1 MQSAKDVG
9 HRIQLDR
16 WSCLRRSA
24 LAGLL
29 FGHAYFSNMVAA
41 FHDWHWNIQDYE
53 RGERRSIEDFVE
65 EYEGPKKPECQ
76 MGMLKEALHSASTLR
91 EMLRMRTAS
100 APLLPDMAPHAP
112 PGPSPEKR
120 RPLRDRAVPGDVA
133 RAEAASASM
142 KLEERQEP
150 AQHEPLVGLEGNP
163 VP

>member
-1 MQSAKDVG
+1 MIEHLTDP
-9 HRIQLDR
+9 
-16 WSCLRRSA
+16 
-24 LAGLL
+24 
-29 FGHAYFSNMVAA
+29 FS
-41 FHDWHWNIQDYE
+41 I
-53 RGERRSIEDFVE
+53 
-65 EYEGPKKPECQ
+65 
-76 MGMLKEALHSASTLR
+76 R

-150 AQHEPLVGLEGNP
+150 AQHEPLVGLKDDP